1 MVKLLILTLAI
12 LNFAAPMA
20 LAGSG
25 KTIACYKQVQI
36 APKYRV
42 KNILVKKKYRKYV
55 YYSDHVRLVEVP
67 ALYREKKTLIKDG
80 YTVLR
85 ETRCK

>member
-1 MVKLLILTLAI
+1 MVRLLVFSLTVFNLV
-12 LNFAAPMA
+12 APMA
-20 LAGSG
+20 SAGTG

-55 YYSDHVRLVEVP
+55 HYSDHVRLVEVP